1 MYDQYSVLMSVYR
14 KENPEFFRIAIE
26 SMLKQTIPTND
37 FVLVC
42 DGPLTPKLDQVIQ
55 TLSDQYQDIFQIIR
69 LETNCGLGN
78 ALNTGLKICKN
89 ELVAR
94 MDSDDISLLNRCELQ
109 LKAFQSDPELSLC
122 GGNIMEFKTNEDEIS
137 SIRYV
142 PSKYKD
148 IVKFAKKRNPMNHMS
163 VMFKK
168 SIVEDVGGYIEVNLA
183 EDYYLWIRIIK
194 NGYKV
199 ANLNNIL
206 VKARIGNGMYKRRG
220 GFKYAKNIYNL
231 QKKFLTIHFI
241 TFPEFI
247 VNCLIR
253 ITTCFTPVLFREY
266 IYKKILR
273 K

>member
-122 GGNIMEFKTNEDEIS
+122 GGNIMEFTPKTPRFHIAKTGTLCLPHRLNK
-137 SIRYV
+137 
-142 PSKYKD
+142 KY
-148 IVKFAKKRNPMNHMS
+148 F
-163 VMFKK
+163 
-168 SIVEDVGGYIEVNLA
+168 
-183 EDYYLWIRIIK
+183 RI
-194 NGYKV
+194 
-199 ANLNNIL
+199 LS
-206 VKARIGNGMYKRRG
+206 
-220 GFKYAKNIYNL
+220 
-231 QKKFLTIHFI
+231 FLTIA
-241 TFPEFI
+241 
-247 VNCLIR
+247 
-253 ITTCFTPVLFREY
+253 
-266 IYKKILR
+266 
-273 K
+273 